1 MDMNSDKAWSSKH
14 EFNFTESP
22 LLDMTI
28 EKGTIEVTLGE
39 TESTKIL
46 LDLNWRLQFGNKITA
61 REYYNKL
68 IEIFSELSTIKKISK
83 DNNVGE
89 IAQFSSRKKDDA
101 GVKDITLFL
110 GKSTVTNK
118 YEVTLLLGT
127 EFMDE

>member
-1 MDMNSDKAWSSKH
+1 MNVSMDMNSDKAWSSKH

-101 GVKDITLFL
+101 GV
-110 GKSTVTNK
+110 
-118 YEVTLLLGT
+118 
-127 EFMDE
+127 M